1 MSTISPAAMPTNP
14 GQGDGREVEWQ
25 MACTDLPTVNR
36 WLIEHGTI
44 GGLVIEPR
52 PAVQIFDTYFDTE
65 DWRINRAGFALRI
78 RSASKKSEATLKSL
92 HSASTEVADRRELNE
107 SLENFASESIRN
119 SIGPVGTRVRAVSGA
134 RPLRPLFEVRTS
146 RRRFAIRR
154 ADEQQQMGEIALD
167 ETVIARPR
175 GEPQTSMQRVE
186 VEALTEAHEPL
197 HSLVRTLRSDCTLEL
212 ASESKYSQGLK
223 SVGLVPQRAPE
234 FEPTVID
241 ASMTIARVAL
251 ASLRRHLSAWHRHEP
266 GARLGDEPEELHALR
281 VAGRRIEAILR
292 QFRSSLPE
300 SLLRIRPTFKT
311 ILRALGHA
319 RDLDVALAEL
329 EAFSGTTPKPDRA
342 SVEPLKQH
350 LLSERTR
357 ARARMVSVLD
367 SFWVQ
372 TSLQELTALLTDPL
386 AIAEQDSS
394 ELAVNVSPLLIR
406 RRYRKLRKGADQLTS
421 DSPIEAYHA
430 VRAQV
435 KRLRYM
441 LEAVAVI
448 YGKPADRLLSAL
460 RLWQERLGLQ
470 QDYAVACR
478 RLQDLADSSP
488 QVLPP
493 ETLFLMGRLA
503 EHHAGAASR
512 ARNGQLKGYRRIRRR
527 WKKLRIEFAGSSA
540 GNAMMTCDSGK

>member
-1 MSTISPAAMPTNP
+1 
-14 GQGDGREVEWQ
+14 
-25 MACTDLPTVNR
+25 MACTDLPAVTQ

-52 PAVQIFDTYFDTE
+52 PALQIFDTYFDTD

-78 RSASKKSEATLKSL
+78 RSASRKSEATLKSL
-92 HSASTEVADRRELNE
+92 HSTGAEVTIRRELNE
-107 SLENFASESIRN
+107 SLDNSESESIRN
-119 SIGPVGTRVRAVSGA
+119 SVGPVGTRVRAVSGA

-154 ADEQQQMGEIALD
+154 ADEEQQLGEIALD

-175 GEPQTSMQRVE
+175 GAPRTSMQRVE

-197 HSLVRTLRSDCTLEL
+197 ISFVKTLRSDCALEPT
-212 ASESKYSQGLK
+212 SESKYSQGLK
-223 SVGLVPQRAPE
+223 SVGLVPLRAPD
-234 FEPTVID
+234 FEPTAID
-241 ASMTIARVAL
+241 ASTTIASVAL
-251 ASLRRHLSAWHRHEP
+251 ASLRRQLSAWHRHEP

-292 QFRSSLPE
+292 QFRSALPE
-300 SLLRIRPTFKT
+300 SLLRIRPTLKT

-329 EAFSGTTPKPDRA
+329 EAFSGELPKPDRE
-342 SVEPLKQH
+342 SIECLKQH
-350 LLSERTR
+350 LLSERSR
-357 ARARMVSVLD
+357 ARIRMLSVLD
-367 SFWVQ
+367 SIWVQ
-372 TSLQELTALLTDPL
+372 TSLQEITTLLSDSSTTA
-386 AIAEQDSS
+386 EHGSS
-394 ELAVNVSPLLIR
+394 ELAVNVSPQLIR

-430 VRAQV
+430 VRTQV
-435 KRLRYM
+435 KRLRYAM
-441 LEAVAVI
+441 ETVAVI

-470 QDYAVACR
+470 QDHGVASR
-478 RLQDLADSSP
+478 RLRDLADSSP
-488 QVLPP
+488 QGLPP

-503 EHHAGAASR
+503 EYHASAASR
-512 ARNGQLKGYRRIRRR
+512 ARKGQLKGYRRIRRR
-527 WKKLRIEFAGSSA
+527 WKKLRAEFDGSA
-540 GNAMMTCDSGK
+540 TGDATMISGSG